1 MNRDNKHNPLYI
13 SMLFRFFIN
22 SFEFVGCIRFGLM
35 DGSRSMSFHAQTI
48 FVVFYYFFGGREKAN
63 TQQKRLRT
71 VGFLLLLAVGSVQTL
86 CASVYWRESVVGTR
100 SMQI

>member
-1 MNRDNKHNPLYI
+1 
-13 SMLFRFFIN
+13 
-22 SFEFVGCIRFGLM
+22 M

-71 VGFLLLLAVGSVQTL
+71 VGFLLPVVCVQTL
-86 CASVYWRESVVGTR
+86 CASVHWRESVVGTR
-100 SMQI
+100 SKQI